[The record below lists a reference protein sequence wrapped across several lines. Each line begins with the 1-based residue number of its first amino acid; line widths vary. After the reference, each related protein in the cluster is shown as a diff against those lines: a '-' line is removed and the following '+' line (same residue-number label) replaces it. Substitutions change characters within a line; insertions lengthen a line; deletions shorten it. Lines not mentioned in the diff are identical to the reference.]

1 VRRQGWIGPIE
12 WAAARRPLP
21 GEEVC
26 GDFPIAVDVGGT
38 AALFGVADGLG
49 HGTAAETAAMR
60 AADVVNR
67 CRAEPPDV
75 LLQLC
80 HRSLADTRG
89 AAITL
94 ARIDFETDSLSW
106 IGIGNVT
113 ADLISKGPGGV
124 QIRASALLAGGIVG
138 YRIPHALATHQVS
151 VGPGDLL
158 VIATDGILEDHV
170 QDIDFAAPAMVIAE
184 HILKAY
190 SRESDDALVLAARH
204 RGTSSRA
211 PEDDRE

>member
-1 VRRQGWIGPIE
+1 MRRNGWIGPIE

-21 GEEVC
+21 GEQVC

-49 HGTAAETAAMR
+49 HGEAAETAALR
-60 AADVVNR
+60 AEQVVNR
-67 CRAEPPDV
+67 CRTEPLDV

-80 HRSLADTRG
+80 HRDLMDTRG

-94 ARIDFETDSLSW
+94 ARIDFETVTLSW

-113 ADLISKGPGGV
+113 ADLVAKSPVGAE
-124 QIRASALLAGGIVG
+124 IRASALLSGGIVG
-138 YRIPHALATHQVS
+138 YRIPHALTTHQVAM
-151 VGPGDLL
+151 VPGNLL

-170 QDIDFAAPAMVIAE
+170 QGIDFAAPAMTIAE
-184 HILKAY
+184 HILDAY
-190 SRESDDALVLAARH
+190 SRDSDDALVLTARH
-204 RGTSSRA
+204 RGVSI
-211 PEDDRE
+211 